1 MEAWR
6 GELMIRKVKGRWG
19 QILGHLRLQ
28 AVDLGFDQLWGVLE
42 VLRIDM
48 IKPLLLEVVK
58 WIRKERLD
66 FERPIQRL

>member
-1 MEAWR
+1 MEAWC
-6 GELMIRKVKGRWG
+6 GEFMIHKAKGRWG

-48 IKPLLLEVVK
+48 FKPLLLEVVK
-58 WIRKERLD
+58 WIKGEAG
-66 FERPIQRL
+66 F

>member
-1 MEAWR
+1 
-6 GELMIRKVKGRWG
+6 MIRKVKGRWG